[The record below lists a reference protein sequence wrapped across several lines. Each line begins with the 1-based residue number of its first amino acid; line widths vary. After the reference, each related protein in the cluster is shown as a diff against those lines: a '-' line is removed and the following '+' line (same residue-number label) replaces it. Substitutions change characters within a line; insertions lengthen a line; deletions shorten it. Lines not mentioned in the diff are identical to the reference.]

1 MEAGE
6 SSEECLA
13 REIHEELNLQAVI
26 GSPIDTYLFEVIPS
40 KRVFIATY
48 RCAMAGPYTPAL
60 SDEHKRIGLFPLHAL
75 PGNLPGGYRRSIE
88 SAIAHA
94 CGSMPRQR
102 PFSRCYAPAV
112 GRVEHFGDEDV
123 QKSRID
129 RAGISS
135 RFSFHDGQV
144 THGA

>member
-1 MEAGE
+1 M
-6 SSEECLA
+6 
-13 REIHEELNLQAVI
+13 HEELNLQAVI

-94 CGSMPRQR
+94 CGSN
-102 PFSRCYAPAV
+102 APAAA
-112 GRVEHFGDEDV
+112 FLAMLC
-123 QKSRID
+123 SRR
-129 RAGISS
+129 RAG
-135 RFSFHDGQV
+135 
-144 THGA
+144 